1 MNTIANN
8 HKFSAAAAFG
18 AAALFSM
25 LSFGSSAEAAR
36 VSSCQGPTASSVKS
50 CCEQLVK
57 ENGRPVWM
65 VQSGT
70 SCSKATRCRGGYT
83 TIGIAALVAK
93 RCYIQAVYE
102 VKDEG
107 GGHPER
113 PDPGR
118 STPNT
123 PAR

>member
-1 MNTIANN
+1 MSTIINT

-18 AAALFSM
+18 AVALFSM
-25 LSFGSSAEAAR
+25 LSFGSNAEAAR

-65 VQSGT
+65 VMSGT
-70 SCSKATRCRGGYT
+70 SCSKAVACRGGRGP
-83 TIGIAALVAK
+83 ISVAALVIAP

-102 VKDEG
+102 AKDEG
-107 GGHPER
+107 PVKER
-113 PDPGR
+113 RR
-118 STPNT
+118 SR
-123 PAR
+123 AK

>member
-36 VSSCQGPTASSVKS
+36 VSSCEGATASKVKS
-50 CCEQLVK
+50 CCEQIVK
-57 ENGRPVWM
+57 ESGRPVWM

-70 SCSKATRCRGGYT
+70 SCSKAVVCRGGS
-83 TIGIAALVAK
+83 GPLAVAVLVVPN
-93 RCYIQAVYE
+93 RCYIHAVYQI
-102 VKDEG
+102 KDEG
-107 GGHPER
+107 
-113 PDPGR
+113 PGKDR
-118 STPNT
+118 GRGRGS
-123 PAR
+123 AK